1 MYLSYSVPIHR
12 YVSFVFW
19 FMRRVGERFEWI
31 TSSGFLFAFNTVDYF
46 VIMAAVGFF
55 CLWFFSCVFLFCR
68 ALHAACISYGF
79 FVVAVMSEFT
89 SFFATWS
96 RCMRTEVVL
105 PPSTNVLY
113 CLLRNADSSSSAT
126 FRLRFLLQLTPP
138 RPVIVMTLRLTA
150 AMTTLRGTNS
160 AGRGRMDGW
169 RQERNQKFTFLLCTD
184 WIGSST
190 YHFFF
195 SF

>member
-1 MYLSYSVPIHR
+1 MPWQLMYLSYSVPIHR

-79 FVVAVMSEFT
+79 FVVAVMSEFPLFCNVKSMHEDRSRAPT
-89 SFFATWS
+89 INQRSLLSSPQRRFFVF
-96 RCMRTEVVL
+96 CDL
-105 PPSTNVLY
+105 
-113 CLLRNADSSSSAT
+113 SSSIPAAT
-126 FRLRFLLQLTPP
+126 DPTPTCHRDDLASHCGHDDP
-138 RPVIVMTLRLTA
+138 QRDKQR
-150 AMTTLRGTNS
+150 
-160 AGRGRMDGW
+160 W
-169 RQERNQKFTFLLCTD
+169 
-184 WIGSST
+184 
-190 YHFFF
+190 
-195 SF
+195 